1 MERHEVISQTLGF
14 PGRMISGSKSGYR
27 DRYPNNLVIFNA
39 NVCTAQNKIWYGDL
53 DLALDKEKLSLLAVA
68 LGQDLYV
75 LYEMDGRFENKKSP
89 IIKSAQVVFKADG
102 TWELGQR
109 PSYSSIDIETLTI
122 QNKVNGIN

>member
-89 IIKSAQVVFKADG
+89 IIKSAQVVFKSDG

-122 QNKVNGIN
+122 QNEVNGIN